1 MEIIDLY
8 DAERRKTGQT
18 MVRGAKVPE
27 GCYRMVVHICIFNN
41 KGEMLIQLRT
51 ETKDSWPGVWD
62 ISVGGSS
69 QTGDT
74 SRSAAHRELLEELGL
89 DVDFEN
95 IRPALTINFKEG
107 FDDYYVLNME
117 PELERLTL
125 QAEEVQRVRWA
136 DMEDVFALI
145 DNGEFI
151 PYQKPLIELLFAGG
165 GRRTDGALM
174 RRRVDWTY

>member
-27 GCYRMVVHICIFNN
+27 GCYRMVVHICIFNS

-62 ISVGGSS
+62 LSVGGSS

-74 SRSAAHRELLEELGL
+74 SRSAAHRELQEELGL
-89 DVDFEN
+89 DVD
-95 IRPALTINFKEG
+95 

-125 QAEEVQRVRWA
+125 QAEEVQRVIWA

-174 RRRVDWTY
+174 RKRVDWTY